1 MYKKPSQ
8 SPCSEPLAPQTGRS
22 GKETGFSFIEL
33 LIAISLMA
41 FLIVG
46 VLSMNSAYIKFNQSN
61 RYYSTAVQL
70 AENGIESY
78 MRLPYAVLFAG
89 KSDAQG
95 FGQIPGFANY
105 TRAITV
111 ENYTATTCTIRSRA
125 AWRAGGSTN
134 AVDPNHWPI
143 ELIVV
148 RTSL

>member
-8 SPCSEPLAPQTGRS
+8 SPCPEPLAPQTGRS
-22 GKETGFSFIEL
+22 GKEAGFSFIEL

-70 AENGIESY
+70 AENGIEDC
-78 MRLPYAVLFAG
+78 MRQQYATLSGKNVLE
-89 KSDAQG
+89 D
-95 FGQIPGFANY
+95 FGEIDGFANY
-105 TRAITV
+105 TRRITV
-111 ENYTATTCTIRSRA
+111 ENYNAITCTIRSRA

-143 ELIVV
+143 EIIVV

>member
-1 MYKKPSQ
+1 MYKKTFQ
-8 SPCSEPLAPQTGRS
+8 SPCPEPLAPQTGRS
-22 GKETGFSFIEL
+22 GKEAGFSFIEL

-46 VLSMNSAYIKFNQSN
+46 VLSMNSAYVKFNQSN

-78 MRLPYAVLFAG
+78 MRLPYADLEG
-89 KSDAQG
+89 KSDALG
-95 FGQIPGFANY
+95 FGQIPGYANY
-105 TRAITV
+105 TRRITV
-111 ENYTATTCTIRSRA
+111 EDWNADTCTIRSRA